1 MELRATETF
10 PSLEELTA
18 LTRELRQLIANELL
32 FRVLDGQPQQ
42 KRLATLADPGRFADR
57 TTCGADGCL
66 PALRTALDADLVLGT
81 TISCPD
87 QTHCSITAS
96 LQPTGEGTPTA
107 ATIQAPRDIGGIRGA
122 LRAIAQKLGTP
133 RRDPFT
139 ATSPA
144 TSAPS
149 TATVTITPDPDR
161 IRRLRTGN
169 IPEDK
174 LLYQNY
180 IIILNGFI
188 GTTIGIR
195 TTWGTLR
202 WEHFQ
207 MEILSGGGGVDVIT
221 GLEGA
226 HFSCHLIGLG
236 GKWNIASSREHE
248 LGFMIGA
255 LGGGGTV
262 SRDLFRLE
270 FLPSKFIYRNNMAS
284 GGVFE
289 AGIAMPLVW
298 LGSYI
303 PNIQLFVGIG
313 Y

>member
-10 PSLEELTA
+10 PSPEELTA

-32 FRVLDGQPQQ
+32 FRVLDGPAQQ
-42 KRLATLADPGRFADR
+42 KRLATLADPARFADR
-57 TTCGADGCL
+57 AACIAGDCL
-66 PALRTALDADLVLGT
+66 PTLRGALDADLVLWAT
-81 TISCPD
+81 VSCPD
-87 QTHCSITAS
+87 ETHCSITAS

-107 ATIQAPRDIGGIRGA
+107 VTIETPRNITGIRGA

-133 RRDPFT
+133 RRDPFAAPAPAISAQAT
-139 ATSPA
+139 ATPA
-144 TSAPS
+144 AP
-149 TATVTITPDPDR
+149 PDPGR

-180 IIILNGFI
+180 VIILNGFI
-188 GTTIGIR
+188 GSTIGIR

-207 MEILSGGGGVDVIT
+207 MEILSGGGGVDVIS
-221 GLEGA
+221 GLEGV

-236 GKWNIASSREHE
+236 GKWEIASSREHE
-248 LGFMIGA
+248 LGFMIG
-255 LGGGGTV
+255 LIGGGVTM
-262 SRDLFRLE
+262 SNDLLRIE